1 MRTPQ
6 PIKEP
11 ALAEVRI
18 IVDLLF
24 VTIRGFVISSL
35 LARSLPK
42 PCVSYTNHY
51 SYDVKRLQ
59 RVAVLL
65 LVTLAG
71 CGVHGNGAGAAA
83 KTVVIGADFATSG
96 IDASA
101 GVPTQNGVVLAVED
115 EQKKGLPGGYT
126 LRLDTL
132 DDSIGG
138 VHNPEQG
145 ALNVQTFVADPD
157 VLAVIGP
164 QNSNVARAEIPVT
177 NAAELAQISPSSTS
191 IGLTDDASGA
201 RSLRQAHPELRNFFR
216 TVMRDDMQ
224 GAADA
229 QFAYVTLGARRTY
242 VIDDNE
248 SYGKGLADVFV
259 PAFQKLGGTIIDRAH
274 LTKGQQDFIALLTSI
289 ESTKP
294 DLIFYGGVVSTGGAQ
309 LRRQMLKLGITSN
322 FMGGDGLKD
331 PGFLT
336 AGGTAA
342 NGTYTS
348 QGAPNLSKLPEA
360 KDFLAEYAARFPGQL
375 LGTYSANSYAAAE
388 VAIDAIRN
396 LMEHNGGVAPSRE
409 QVLRAISASSTPNTP
424 LGPISFNKLGDVTTP
439 VVSMWI
445 VRDGQFVFLSQERA
459 QL

>member
-6 PIKEP
+6 PMKEP
-11 ALAEVRI
+11 ALAEVRM

-24 VTIRGFVISSL
+24 VTIRGFVISIL

-42 PCVSYTNHY
+42 PLVSYVKHY
-51 SYDVKRLQ
+51 PCDFKKLQ
-59 RVAVLL
+59 AVAGIGLVLL
-65 LVTLAG
+65 GG
-71 CGVHGNGAGAAA
+71 CGVHGNGAGTTA

-96 IDASA
+96 TDAAA

-157 VLAVIGP
+157 VLAIIGP

-177 NAAELAQISPSSTS
+177 NAAKLALISPSSTS
-191 IGLTDDASGA
+191 IALTDDASGA
-201 RSLRQAHPELRNFFR
+201 RSLRQTHPELRNFFR

-229 QFAYVTLGARRTY
+229 QFAYGKLGARRIY

-259 PAFQKLGGTIIDRAH
+259 PSFEKLGGTIIDRAH

-289 ESTKP
+289 QSTKP

-309 LRRQMLKLGITSN
+309 LRRQMLKLGITAA

-331 PGFLT
+331 PGFLA
-336 AGGTAA
+336 AGGAAA
-342 NGTYTS
+342 NGTYAS

-388 VAIDAIRN
+388 VAIDAIRS
-396 LMEHNGGVAPSRE
+396 LMERNGGVAPTRE
-409 QVLRAISASSTPNTP
+409 QVLRAIAASTTPNTP

-445 VRDGQFVFLSQERA
+445 VRDGQFVFLTQERA
-459 QL
+459 KL

>member
-6 PIKEP
+6 PMKEP
-11 ALAEVRI
+11 ALAEVI
-18 IVDLLF
+18 MIVDLLF
-24 VTIRGFVISSL
+24 VTIRGFVISVL
-35 LARSLPK
+35 LARSLPRLH
-42 PCVSYTNHY
+42 VSYTNHY
-51 SYDVKRLQ
+51 PYDFEKLQ
-59 RVAVLL
+59 VVAGIGLVL
-65 LVTLAG
+65 LAG
-71 CGVHGNGAGAAA
+71 CGVHGSGAGTTA

-96 IDASA
+96 TDAAA

-177 NAAELAQISPSSTS
+177 NAAKLALISPSSTS

-201 RSLRQAHPELRNFFR
+201 RSLRQTHPELRNFFR

-229 QFAYVTLGARRTY
+229 QFAYGKLGARRIY

-259 PAFQKLGGTIIDRAH
+259 PSFEKLGGTIIDRAH

-289 ESTKP
+289 ES
-294 DLIFYGGVVSTGGAQ
+294 
-309 LRRQMLKLGITSN
+309 
-322 FMGGDGLKD
+322 
-331 PGFLT
+331 
-336 AGGTAA
+336 
-342 NGTYTS
+342 
-348 QGAPNLSKLPEA
+348 
-360 KDFLAEYAARFPGQL
+360 
-375 LGTYSANSYAAAE
+375 
-388 VAIDAIRN
+388 
-396 LMEHNGGVAPSRE
+396 
-409 QVLRAISASSTPNTP
+409 
-424 LGPISFNKLGDVTTP
+424 
-439 VVSMWI
+439 
-445 VRDGQFVFLSQERA
+445 
-459 QL
+459 

>member
-1 MRTPQ
+1 MN
-6 PIKEP
+6 EP
-11 ALAEVRI
+11 ALAEVMI

-35 LARSLPK
+35 LARSLPE
-42 PCVSYTNHY
+42 PHERYVNRY
-51 SYDVKRLQ
+51 SYDRKKLHVVTGLTLC
-59 RVAVLL
+59 LL
-65 LVTLAG
+65 LDG
-71 CGVHGNGAGAAA
+71 CGVHGNAGGTTA

-96 IDASA
+96 TDAAA

-145 ALNVQTFVADPD
+145 ALNVQTFVADPN

-177 NAAELAQISPSSTS
+177 NAAKLALISPSSTS
-191 IGLTDDASGA
+191 IGLTDDATGA
-201 RSLRQAHPELRNFFR
+201 RSLRQTHPDLRNFFR

-229 QFAYVTLGARRTY
+229 QFAYATLGARHAY

-259 PAFQKLGGTIIDRAH
+259 PAFQKRGGTIIDRAH

-289 ESTKP
+289 ASTKP

-309 LRRQMLKLGITSN
+309 LRRQMLKLGITAT

-331 PGFLT
+331 PGYLA
-336 AGGTAA
+336 AGGAA
-342 NGTYTS
+342 ADGTYAS

-360 KDFLAEYAARFPGQL
+360 QIFLAEYAARFPGQL

-388 VAIDAIRN
+388 VAIDAIRG

-409 QVLRAISASSTPNTP
+409 DVLRAIARSNTPITP
-424 LGPISFNKLGDVTTP
+424 LGPISFNTRGDVTTP

-445 VRDGQFVFLSQERA
+445 VRDGQFVFMSQERA